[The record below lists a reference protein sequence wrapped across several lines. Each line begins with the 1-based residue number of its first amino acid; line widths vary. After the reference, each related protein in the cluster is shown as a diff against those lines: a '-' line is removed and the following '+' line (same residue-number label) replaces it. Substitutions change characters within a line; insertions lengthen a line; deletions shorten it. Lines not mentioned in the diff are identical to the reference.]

1 MFYREKVNTMKKF
14 IFISF
19 ILLWTLSAQD
29 SETNKLIEGLLGDT
43 PIEEDLK
50 ELCDV
55 IGGRPTGSRANSL
68 SIDWGLKKFQEAGVI
83 ASKEVF
89 TMPGLWLENETSAQ
103 IGGAA
108 EFEPRVVA
116 LTFSKGTHRTGL
128 RGKLV
133 DGGHGTI
140 DDFARLGEN
149 ARGNFVI
156 IETDELVD
164 IDGLFKEY
172 ADAVLIEDLAYEA
185 GVKGLV
191 YMSSRPMRLLYRHNA
206 SRSFEN
212 TLPMVVMA
220 REDAKRCLRILRNDE
235 SLALLVKINV
245 RKGAAYKSYNVI
257 GEIEGSERPEE
268 VVIIGAHLDS
278 WGLGTGANDNGCN
291 VAMMIDIAR
300 QMIKLDIKPK
310 RTIRFALW
318 NGEELGLYGSMAYT
332 KQYESQLDNH
342 IMAMSVDIGSGPITG
357 FFTGGRPDVLESTN
371 KITDPLTD
379 LGMFTNIDIPLVG
392 TDNFDFMMH
401 GVGNL
406 IANHE
411 PANYAPN
418 YHAESD
424 TYDKVNLKALK
435 LNSAIVAAVT
445 LGYANDLNINLPR
458 QSRQNIEKLVEST
471 DLEQQMKSMMGI
483 WYQWIDGKRGRK

>member
-1 MFYREKVNTMKKF
+1 MFYGEKENTMRKL
-14 IFISF
+14 ILISF
-19 ILLWTLSAQD
+19 TLIWVLSAQNT
-29 SETNKLIEGLLGDT
+29 ETDKLVKGLLGDT
-43 PIEEDLK
+43 QIEEDLK

-55 IGGRPTGSRANSL
+55 IGGRPTGSKANIL
-68 SIDWGLKKFQEAGVI
+68 SINWGLEKFKEAGVRVR
-83 ASKEVF
+83 KEAF
-89 TMPGLWLENETSAQ
+89 TMPGLWLENESSAH
-103 IGGAA
+103 ISGAT

-116 LTFSKGTHRTGL
+116 LTFSKGTPRTGL

-140 DDFARLGEN
+140 DDFAKLGEN
-149 ARGNFVI
+149 AKGNFVL
-156 IETDELVD
+156 IETNELLD

-172 ADAVLIEDLAYEA
+172 ADAVLIEDLAYDA

-220 REDAKRCLRILRNDE
+220 REDAKRCLRVLRKDA
-235 SLALLVKINV
+235 SLSILVKINV
-245 RKGAAYKSYNVI
+245 RKGGPYKSYNVI
-257 GEIEGSERPEE
+257 GEIKGSERPDE

-300 QMIKLDIKPK
+300 QMVKLEIKPK

-318 NGEELGLYGSMAYT
+318 NGEELGLFGSMAYT
-332 KQYESQLDNH
+332 KENDSELDNH
-342 IMAMSVDIGSGPITG
+342 VMAMSIDIGSGPITG
-357 FFTGGRPDVLESTN
+357 FFTGGRSDVLNVTN
-371 KITDPLTD
+371 KILDPLTD
-379 LGMFTNIDIPLVG
+379 LGVFTNIDIPLVG

-406 IANHE
+406 IANHD

-424 TYDKVNLKALK
+424 TYDKVNLEALK
-435 LNSAIVAAVT
+435 RNSAIIAAVT
-445 LGYANDLNINLPR
+445 LEYANDLNINIPR
-458 QSRQNIEKLVEST
+458 QSRQDIEKLVEST

-483 WYQWIDGKRGRK
+483 WYQWIDGKRGR

>member
-1 MFYREKVNTMKKF
+1 MRKLTL
-14 IFISF
+14 ISF
-19 ILLWTLSAQD
+19 TLMWVLSAQN
-29 SETNKLIEGLLGDT
+29 SETDKLVEGLLGDT
-43 PIEEDLK
+43 PIEEDLQ
-50 ELCDV
+50 ELCDL
-55 IGGRPTGSRANSL
+55 IGGRPTGSKANFL
-68 SIDWGLKKFQEAGVI
+68 SIDWGLEKFQRAGVS
-83 ASKEVF
+83 ASKEEF
-89 TMPGLWLENETSAQ
+89 TMPGLWLENESAAE
-103 IGGAA
+103 ISGAV
-108 EFEPRVVA
+108 EFEPRVAA
-116 LTFSKGTHRTGL
+116 LTFSTGTMGIKAEL
-128 RGKLV
+128 L
-133 DGGHGTI
+133 DGGHGTA

-149 ARGNFVI
+149 AKGSFI
-156 IETDELVD
+156 LIETDELVD
-164 IDGLFKEY
+164 LDGLFKEY

-185 GVKGLV
+185 GVKGVV

-212 TLPMVVMA
+212 TLPMIIMA
-220 REDAKRCLRILRNDE
+220 REDAKRCLRTLRNDG
-235 SLALLVKINV
+235 SLSLGIKIDV
-245 RKGAAYKSYNVI
+245 IKGEPYKSYNVI

-332 KQYESQLDNH
+332 DKNEPQLGNH
-342 IMAMSVDIGSGPITG
+342 IMTMSVDIGSGQITG
-357 FFTGGRPDVLESTN
+357 FFTGGRPDVLEATN
-371 KITDPLTD
+371 KVVGGITE
-379 LGMFTNIDIPLVG
+379 LGPFTNIDIPLVG

-406 IANHE
+406 IGNHD

-424 TYDKVNLKALK
+424 TYDKVDLKSLK
-435 LNSAIVAAVT
+435 INSAIVAAVT
-445 LGYANDLNINLPR
+445 LGFANDLSLSLPR
-458 QSRQNIEKLVEST
+458 QSRKEIEELVKST
-471 DLEQQMKSMMGI
+471 DLEQQMRSMMGI
-483 WYQWIDGKRGRK
+483 WDQWKEGKRGRQ

>member
-1 MFYREKVNTMKKF
+1 MKKF
-14 IFISF
+14 ILISF
-19 ILLWTLSAQD
+19 ILLWTLLAQD
-29 SETNKLIEGLLGDT
+29 RETNKLIEGLLGDT

-55 IGGRPTGSRANSL
+55 IGGVQRVKANSL
-68 SIDWGLKKFQEAGVI
+68 SIDWGLKKFQEAGVS
-83 ASKEVF
+83 ASKEAF

-103 IGGAA
+103 ISGAA

-133 DGGHGTI
+133 DGGHGTT
-140 DDFARLGEN
+140 DDFAKLGEN

-245 RKGAAYKSYNVI
+245 RKGGAY
-257 GEIEGSERPEE
+257 
-268 VVIIGAHLDS
+268 
-278 WGLGTGANDNGCN
+278 
-291 VAMMIDIAR
+291 
-300 QMIKLDIKPK
+300 
-310 RTIRFALW
+310 
-318 NGEELGLYGSMAYT
+318 
-332 KQYESQLDNH
+332 
-342 IMAMSVDIGSGPITG
+342 
-357 FFTGGRPDVLESTN
+357 
-371 KITDPLTD
+371 
-379 LGMFTNIDIPLVG
+379 
-392 TDNFDFMMH
+392 
-401 GVGNL
+401 NL
-406 IANHE
+406 IMLLGKSRALN
-411 PANYAPN
+411 
-418 YHAESD
+418 
-424 TYDKVNLKALK
+424 ALK
-435 LNSAIVAAVT
+435 
-445 LGYANDLNINLPR
+445 
-458 QSRQNIEKLVEST
+458 K
-471 DLEQQMKSMMGI
+471 
-483 WYQWIDGKRGRK
+483 

>member
-1 MFYREKVNTMKKF
+1 MRKF
-14 IFISF
+14 ILISF
-19 ILLWTLSAQD
+19 TFIWVLSAQN
-29 SETNKLIEGLLGDT
+29 SEIDKLVKGLLGNT

-55 IGGRPTGSRANSL
+55 IGGRPTGSIANIL
-68 SIDWGLKKFQEAGVI
+68 SIDWGLEKFQKAGVSV
-83 ASKEVF
+83 SKEAF
-89 TMPGLWLENETSAQ
+89 TMPGLWLENESSAK
-103 IGGAA
+103 ISGVA
-108 EFEPRVVA
+108 EFDPRVVA

-128 RGKLV
+128 RGNLV
-133 DGGHGTI
+133 DGGHGTM
-140 DDFARLGEN
+140 DDFSRLGDN
-149 ARGNFVI
+149 AKGNFVLV
-156 IETDELVD
+156 ETDELLD

-172 ADAVLIEDLAYEA
+172 ADAVLIEDLAYKA

-212 TLPMVVMA
+212 SLPMVVMA

-235 SLALLVKINV
+235 SLSLLVKINV
-245 RKGAAYKSYNVI
+245 REGGPYKSYNVV
-257 GEIEGSERPEE
+257 GEIKGSERPDE

-300 QMIKLDIKPK
+300 QMIKLDLKPK

-332 KQYESQLDNH
+332 EKYESQLDNH
-342 IMAMSVDIGSGPITG
+342 VMAMSVDIGSGPITG
-357 FFTGGRPDVLESTN
+357 FFTGGRPDVLDATN
-371 KITDPLTD
+371 KIMDSLTD

-424 TYDKVNLKALK
+424 TYDKVNLQALK
-435 LNSAIVAAVT
+435 HNSAIVAAVT
-445 LGYANDLNINLPR
+445 LGYANDFNIDLPR
-458 QSRQNIEKLVEST
+458 QSRQDIEKLVEST

-483 WYQWIDGKRGRK
+483 WYQWVDGKRGR

>member
-1 MFYREKVNTMKKF
+1 VFYREKVNTMKKF